1 MRSVVLEL
9 PGRIRGDIV
18 KIRIPWSREETLAAF
33 NLYCRT
39 PFGRLHARNP
49 EIIQLAGILGRTAN
63 AVAMKCCNLAAFD
76 PALHSRGIKGLSKA
90 SRLDRE
96 IWESFERDPEQTGFQ
111 SETVC
116 ANLMDRPLQQAETV
130 EWDDIQGLD
139 RETTAKVRVNQ
150 HLFRSIILTS
160 YREECAICGL
170 PVLGLLVACHIVPWA
185 LDPNNRMNPRNGIC
199 MCSLHDRAYET
210 GILIIDERFVIS
222 VGDKAQCYRSNDA
235 FTRYISAFE
244 GNAIKLPERWLPDP
258 LLLQKRCALVT
269 SVASVYR

>member
-1 MRSVVLEL
+1 M
-9 PGRIRGDIV
+9 PGR
-18 KIRIPWSREETLAAF
+18 PWSREETLAAF

-76 PALHSRGIKGLSKA
+76 PALQSRGIKGLSKA
-90 SRLDRE
+90 SGLDRE

-111 SETVC
+111 SEDVI
-116 ANLMDRPLQQAETV
+116 ARLMDRPLQQAATV

-139 RETTAKVRVNQ
+139 REAITKVRVNQ
-150 HLFRSIILTS
+150 GLFRSIILS
-160 YREECAICGL
+160 GYREECAVCGL

-185 LDPNNRMNPRNGIC
+185 LDPRNRMNPRNGIC

-210 GILIIDERFVIS
+210 GILLIDEQLVVG
-222 VGDKAQCYRSNDA
+222 VGDKAQCYRDNDA
-235 FTRYISAFE
+235 FRRYISAFE
-244 GNAIKLPERWLPDP
+244 GSAIRLPERWHPDP
-258 LLLQKRCALVT
+258 LLLKKRCTLVSS
-269 SVASVYR
+269 SVSA